1 VSRLGKQAIVVL
13 GLGIATGVTSGLI
26 WPGDVNNEPITAGH
40 WVAIAGF
47 LVTAFLLLLAAALV
61 FFAVVGDAW
70 RVKQFDLNDYFDRM
84 RRR

>member
-1 VSRLGKQAIVVL
+1 MSRLGKRASVVF
-13 GLGIATGVTSGLI
+13 GLGIATGVISGLI
-26 WPGDVNNEPITAGH
+26 WPGDLNNEPITAGH

-84 RRR
+84 KRR

>member
-1 VSRLGKQAIVVL
+1 MRRLGKQAIVVL
-13 GLGIATGVTSGLI
+13 GLGIATGVISGLI
-26 WPGDVNNEPITAGH
+26 WPGDLNNEPMTAGH

-84 RRR
+84 KRR